1 MTEQEIRIAMWS
13 GPRNIS
19 TAMMRSF
26 ENRPDTTVIDEP
38 FYGHYLDKTGLNH
51 PGREDVIASQSTD
64 WDEIAEFLSG
74 PIPGGK
80 PIWYQKHMA
89 QHNLEE
95 CDLAWTINVTNCFLI
110 RDPKAV
116 IASYGKRFP
125 IENERLLGY
134 VQQVELLAMIE
145 NNTSKTPLIL
155 DAKDILENPERMLK
169 GFCDRI
175 GIKFFDNML
184 SWSAGKRKTD
194 GVWAPYWYNQ
204 VEEST
209 GFKPYSEKEIK
220 LEDGILPVYEKCLK
234 HYQVLYGRRVTF

>member
-1 MTEQEIRIAMWS
+1 MTEKEIRIAMWS

-26 ENRPDTTVIDEP
+26 ENRLDTTVIDEP

-64 WDEIAEFLSG
+64 WDEIAEMLAG

-89 QHNLEE
+89 QHNLEK

-134 VQQVELLAMIE
+134 AQQVQLLKLVQDYTGEI
-145 NNTSKTPLIL
+145 PLIM
-155 DAKDILENPERMLK
+155 DARDILLNPEGMLRE
-169 GFCDRI
+169 FCRRI
-175 GIKFFDNML
+175 GINFFSNML
-184 SWSAGKRKTD
+184 SWPAGKRKTD
-194 GVWAPYWYNQ
+194 GVWAPYWYNR

-209 GFKPYSEKEIK
+209 GFKPYSEKEIN
-220 LEDGILPVYEKCLK
+220 LEDEILPVYEKCLK
-234 HYQVLYGRRVTF
+234 HYRVLYGRRITL

>member
-51 PGREDVIASQSTD
+51 PGREDVIASQCTD
-64 WDEIAEFLSG
+64 WDEIAELLSG

-95 CDLAWTINVTNCFLI
+95 CDQ
-110 RDPKAV
+110 KAV
-116 IASYGKRFP
+116 ISNANSETTAGGMQARF
-125 IENERLLGY
+125 
-134 VQQVELLAMIE
+134 
-145 NNTSKTPLIL
+145 
-155 DAKDILENPERMLK
+155 DIGLFKLQ
-169 GFCDRI
+169 
-175 GIKFFDNML
+175 
-184 SWSAGKRKTD
+184 SSQ
-194 GVWAPYWYNQ
+194 NQ
-204 VEEST
+204 
-209 GFKPYSEKEIK
+209 
-220 LEDGILPVYEKCLK
+220 
-234 HYQVLYGRRVTF
+234 RVVTTIFAAAVSGET